1 MSIGFINFALLISAI
16 FHARGFM
23 NAWKSAAKQAVTEQK
38 IIASS
43 ANAQFE
49 SLKNQLDPHFYLTH

>member
-1 MSIGFINFALLISAI
+1 
-16 FHARGFM
+16 M

-49 SLKNQLDPHFYLTH
+49 SLKNQLDAHFYLTH